1 MISDALSIIN
11 RLLPTQD
18 RRDVITLDD
27 LVVCLAILT
36 KSKKRSKYKDM
47 AIIRKQM
54 KRIRQEVRY
63 EKSA

>member
-1 MISDALSIIN
+1 MDAALKIAN
-11 RLLPTQD
+11 KLLPTQD

-54 KRIRQEVRY
+54 KRLRSEVGY